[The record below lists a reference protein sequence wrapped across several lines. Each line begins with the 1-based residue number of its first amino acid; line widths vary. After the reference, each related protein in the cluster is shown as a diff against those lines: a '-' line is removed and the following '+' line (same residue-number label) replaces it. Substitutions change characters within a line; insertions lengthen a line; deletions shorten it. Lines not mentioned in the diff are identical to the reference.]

1 MSKILILTASTGAG
15 HNQAA
20 NNLKREFVE
29 KFHEVE
35 IVDLFKSTDTAMN
48 KIITEG
54 YNFFAKVIPDAYGI
68 LYNSLDK
75 KQLNKYLLQ
84 NASILIEKRIS
95 KKIAEIEPDIII
107 STHPF
112 GVPIITSLKAKDRL
126 SIPFV
131 QVVTDFKAH
140 YTYVDQNVDAYITA
154 SEYTREG
161 LIERG
166 ISPEKIYAY
175 GIPTKEEFQVKT
187 QRNCDLNGLFKV
199 LVMGGSMGLKPMED
213 SVEILIS
220 SDLNIQITVVCGNNE
235 SLREKLSNKFSNS
248 IEIGKLEVLGF
259 INNVH
264 EYMESSDLII
274 TKPGGL
280 TTTEAINK
288 CIPMLIPFA
297 IPGQEQENTSFMVEN
312 NMALEIREVS
322 QLPMYIKHLIEHPDL
337 YMEMVENMQE
347 LSSTYSVDK
356 IILLAEELMKHS

>member
-1 MSKILILTASTGAG
+1 MGKILILTASTGAG

-20 NNLKREFVE
+20 NNLKRSFDE
-29 KFHEVE
+29 KNHEVE
-35 IVDLFKSTDTAMN
+35 IIDLFKSTDTAMN

-54 YNFFAKVIPDAYGI
+54 YNFFANKIPDAYGI

-75 KQLNKYLLQ
+75 KQLNKYLLK
-84 NASILIEKRIS
+84 NAFILIERRIS
-95 KKIAEIEPDIII
+95 KKIAEIKPDIII
-107 STHPF
+107 SSHPF
-112 GVPIITSLKAKDRL
+112 GVPIISTLKSKDKIT
-126 SIPFV
+126 IPFV
-131 QVVTDFKAH
+131 QIVTDFKAH
-140 YTYVDQNVDAYITA
+140 YTYVDENVDAYITA

-166 ISPEKIYAY
+166 ISPDKIYAY

-187 QRNCDLNGLFKV
+187 KRNFDLSGRFKV
-199 LVMGGSMGLKPMED
+199 LVMGGSMGLKPMKD

-235 SLREKLSNKFSNS
+235 SLRKKLTNKFSDS
-248 IEIGKLEVLGF
+248 IKARKLEVLGF

-264 EYMESSDLII
+264 EYMENSDLII

-297 IPGQEQENTSFMVEN
+297 IPGQEQENASFMVEN
-312 NMALEIREVS
+312 KMALEIREVS
-322 QLPMYIKHLIEHPDL
+322 QLPMYIRHLTERPDV
-337 YMEMVENMQE
+337 YMQMVENMQE
-347 LSSTYSVDK
+347 LSNTYSVDN
-356 IILLAEELMKHS
+356 IIELAEHLMKH